1 MAVPAWALGCLPHTG
16 RETMATSELNVGG
29 GVHGEGLP
37 KQRCQLP
44 IQGQQGCGPGDS
56 FVP

>member
-1 MAVPAWALGCLPHTG
+1 
-16 RETMATSELNVGG
+16 MATSELNVGG

-44 IQGQQGCGPGDS
+44 IQGQ
-56 FVP
+56 